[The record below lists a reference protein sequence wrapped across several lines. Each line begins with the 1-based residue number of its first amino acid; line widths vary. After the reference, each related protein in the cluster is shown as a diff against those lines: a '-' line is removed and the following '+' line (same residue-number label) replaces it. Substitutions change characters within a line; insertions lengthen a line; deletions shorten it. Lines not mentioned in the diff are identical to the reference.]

1 MGAVSAVPL
10 ARSADPASQAP
21 GAQGGRHAAVRDGPP
36 APLAAGAE
44 ITAGYTVVQH
54 LRRGEDYDTY
64 DVWSHVHHCHTVA
77 KVLRPDLVG
86 DPHTRRGLL
95 REAKLLRSIRHPY
108 IVRLLDL
115 VDERGPAPVMILE
128 SLPGGTLSDAIEGYG
143 RFPETALA
151 HLGQQL
157 GSALRYL
164 HERGRVHCDVKPS
177 NIVVSA
183 GVTRVIDLALARAP
197 GPAPAEVGSAR
208 YMAPEQ
214 VLGGTV
220 TAATDVWAVGVVLHE
235 AATGMRPFPDGVA
248 DREATA
254 SHSISRTD
262 STRPAADLGRVY
274 PQLLRAAPRLR
285 SRRRLPVRVAS
296 VLDGCLLTEP
306 SSRPSLAEVHS
317 ALDALL

>member
-1 MGAVSAVPL
+1 M
-10 ARSADPASQAP
+10 
-21 GAQGGRHAAVRDGPP
+21 
-36 APLAAGAE
+36 
-44 ITAGYTVVQH
+44 VQH

-64 DVWSHVHHCHTVA
+64 DAWSHVHHCHTVA

-95 REAKLLRSIRHPY
+95 REAKLLRSLRHPY

-115 VDERGPAPVMILE
+115 VDERGPAPVMVLE
-128 SLPGGTLSDAIEGYG
+128 SLPGGTLSDAIDGYG

-157 GSALRYL
+157 AAALRYL

-177 NIVVSA
+177 NIVISA
-183 GVTRVIDLALARAP
+183 GVTRVIDLALARTP

-214 VLGGTV
+214 IVGGVV
-220 TAATDVWAVGVVLHE
+220 TPATDVWAVGVVLHE
-235 AATGMRPFPDGVA
+235 AATGVRPFPDGVE
-248 DREATA
+248 DREATG
-254 SHSISRTD
+254 SHSLSRTD
-262 STRPAADLGRVY
+262 STHPGADLARVY
-274 PQLLRAAPRLR
+274 PQLLKPALRLR

-296 VLDGCLLTEP
+296 VLDGCLLTDAAA
-306 SSRPSLAEVHS
+306 RPSLAEMHA
-317 ALDALL
+317 ALDTLL